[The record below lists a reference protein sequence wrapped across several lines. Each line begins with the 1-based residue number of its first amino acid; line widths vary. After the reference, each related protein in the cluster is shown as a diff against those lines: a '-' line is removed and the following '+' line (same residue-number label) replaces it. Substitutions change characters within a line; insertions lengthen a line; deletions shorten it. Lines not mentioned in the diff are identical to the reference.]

1 MGNGE
6 NNSLEKG
13 RHVNKTQSVVD
24 MLFIYAK

>member
-6 NNSLEKG
+6 NNSLETG
-13 RHVNKTQSVVD
+13 GHVNKTQSVVD